1 VIKINAPGRYVGWLL
16 FLTASVYLLIIPLF
30 MQGMFLDGTQYAVV
44 AKNLAAGAGTFW
56 EPYLGERWALHGK
69 TAFLEH
75 PPLGYYLQSKSFA
88 VFGTSYLSERIFLFV
103 FWGLSCGFIVAL
115 WREIKP
121 TGTSTDWPPLLLWI
135 SIGTVGWSFQ
145 NNVLEVQVGLL
156 CVISV
161 WLILRGY
168 QAQNVW
174 SAFLYA
180 VGAGL
185 FVCAATLVK
194 GLPALF
200 PLVAPLALLFF
211 QYKKRIWLLQI
222 VVALTLLAGLA
233 AVFYSS
239 EMAQNALTFYVRER
253 LFSRIATQPTV
264 TSNLHIVG
272 DLLMQLIPAVV
283 LAVLPFFILRK
294 TPNWNEHRQVFLFLL
309 FIALSASLPLALTKV
324 QRGFY
329 LMPAYAYFA
338 LAFAFISADAWGDLL
353 VILKTKAKNIAE
365 TVLYNL
371 LLVGMVAAIFL
382 AGTPK
387 RDADMLHDVAELEQ
401 ILPPK
406 TILYYET
413 GRQDQNFN
421 WPFYM
426 YLIRF
431 STLDAQIFTPN
442 QQHLIQNK
450 NLPAP
455 NNYQKVKEL
464 NTIVLYRAKQ

>member
-56 EPYLGERWALHGK
+56 DPYLGERWALHGK

-103 FWGLSCGFIVAL
+103 FWGLSCGFIIAL

-121 TGTSTDWPPLLLWI
+121 TGTSTDWLPLLLWI

-145 NNVLEVQVGLL
+145 NNVLEVQVGLFCL
-156 CVISV
+156 ISI
-161 WLILRGY
+161 WLVLRGY
-168 QAQNVW
+168 RCQNVW
-174 SAFLYA
+174 GAILFA
-180 VGAGL
+180 GGAGL
-185 FVCAATLVK
+185 FICAATLVK

-272 DLLMQLIPAVV
+272 DLLMQLIPVV
-283 LAVLPFFILRK
+283 ALALLPFLILKKTPKLSEHRK
-294 TPNWNEHRQVFLFLL
+294 TFMFLL

-338 LAFAFISADAWGDLL
+338 MAFALMSANAVEALL
-353 VILKTKAKNIAE
+353 NSLKSKMQNVAK
-365 TVLYNL
+365 TVLSVL
-371 LLVGMVAAIFL
+371 LIGGLVAAFYL

-450 NLPAP
+450 NLAAP
-455 NNYQKVKEL
+455 HNYQKVKEL